1 MIKTILFDLDD
12 TLYPPQA
19 GIMNEIR
26 ILILRYIET
35 RLKLSPAE
43 ADALRHRYL
52 QAYGTTMRG
61 LQLNHQIDPN
71 DYLEFVHDIPLH
83 EYLRPNPLLDAALAS
98 IPQCKV
104 IFTNA
109 SREHAENVLSLLNI
123 RRHFVRIVDIRDMS
137 FESKPQPA
145 AYRRV
150 CQMLDALPEECVL
163 VEDNVRNL
171 LPAKALGMT
180 TVLVRDNSGSSHN
193 GVDYAIRHI
202 EEIGNLLRIAT
213 DCA

>member
-12 TLYPPQA
+12 TLYPPQV

-26 ILILRYIET
+26 VQILRYIET
-35 RLKLSPAE
+35 RLKLSPVE

-83 EYLRPNPLLDAALAS
+83 EYLKPNPRLDSVLAS
-98 IPQCKV
+98 IPQGKV

-109 SREHAENVLSLLNI
+109 SREHAENVLAVLDI
-123 RRHFVRIVDIRDMS
+123 RRHFVRIVDIRDMN
-137 FESKPQPA
+137 FESKPQPT

-180 TVLVRDNSGSSHN
+180 TVLVCDNSGSSQD
-193 GVDYAIRHI
+193 GVDYTIRHI
-202 EEIGNLLRIAT
+202 EEIGNLLRSAT
-213 DCA
+213 DRA

>member
-12 TLYPPQA
+12 TLYPPQV

-26 ILILRYIET
+26 VLILRYIET
-35 RLKLSPAE
+35 RLNLSSEE
-43 ADALRHRYL
+43 ADDLRHRYL

-83 EYLRPNPLLDAALAS
+83 EYLSPNPLLDAVLAS
-98 IPQCKV
+98 IPQGKV

-109 SREHAENVLSLLNI
+109 SCEHAENVLSLLDI
-123 RRHFVRIVDIRDMS
+123 RRHFVRIVDIRDMDY
-137 FESKPQPA
+137 ESKPQPT

-163 VEDNVRNL
+163 VEDNPRNL
-171 LPAKALGMT
+171 RPAKALGMT
-180 TVLVRDNSGSSHN
+180 TVLVQDGTADTL
-193 GVDYAIRHI
+193 GQADYVISRV
-202 EEIGNLLRIAT
+202 EEIGKVLALLPAST
-213 DCA
+213 

>member
-12 TLYPPQA
+12 TLYPAQV

-26 ILILRYIET
+26 VLILRYIET

-83 EYLRPNPLLDAALAS
+83 KYLKPNPRLDSVLAS
-98 IPQCKV
+98 IPQGKV

-109 SREHAENVLSLLNI
+109 SREHAENVLALLDI
-123 RRHFVRIVDIRDMS
+123 RRHFVRIVDIRDMN
-137 FESKPQPA
+137 FESKPQPT
-145 AYRRV
+145 AYQRV

-163 VEDNVRNL
+163 VEDNARNL
-171 LPAKALGMT
+171 PPAQALGMT
-180 TVLVRDNSGSSHN
+180 TVLVQDGTADARDQA
-193 GVDYAIRHI
+193 DYVISRV
-202 EEIGNLLRIAT
+202 EEIGKVLALLPEST
-213 DCA
+213 